1 MKQERRLLIG
11 MLHGRTGR
19 FSDAMLVHREALAL
33 ARKSVDPGEIARSLR
48 LLGVLHRVASIG
60 VATCTAPYPP
70 HIDPLL
76 AAADD
81 ALYRA
86 KHAGRNRVGHACSLR
101 AAHRSGRATD
111 RAGHTSGRP
120 GSRRMTRGRT
130 STDQTRY

>member
-11 MLHGRTGR
+11 MLHGRAGR

-76 AAADD
+76 DT
-81 ALYRA
+81 LYRA
-86 KHAGRNRVGHACSLR
+86 KHAGRNRVEGTVML
-101 AAHRSGRATD
+101 AASEQPTE
-111 RAGHTSGRP
+111 AGEPLTEPGTRP
-120 GSRRMTRGRT
+120 GAPVLAV
-130 STDQTRY
+130 